1 MGIIK
6 PKIRTLLIFV
16 VILILIA
23 MLVIAY
29 TYYSKSKE
37 TQAFYTSAYTKAF
50 EQTDITSDFIETILE
65 NKNDITSQEISSQL
79 SDIHN
84 SLDILVK
91 DFELISSRFSSNELN
106 TNNNFMRDLFQLY
119 SDEIT
124 RLQSEL
130 LKNNSQNDFDDTKG
144 ILFTRLALM
153 NADLQKIIII
163 DTPQFASYT
172 YDQTSQAWVKLVKT
186 LGYREVT
193 RPYKL
198 RYPHLFTKG
207 PLLPF
212 KK

>member
-1 MGIIK
+1 VGVIK
-6 PKIRTLLIFV
+6 RKIRNLLIFV
-16 VILILIA
+16 AISVLIA

-29 TYYSKSKE
+29 TYYTKSKE

-50 EQTDITSDFIETILE
+50 EQTEITSDFIETILE
-65 NKNDITSQEISSQL
+65 NKNNVTSHEILSHL

-84 SLDILVK
+84 SLDIVAK
-91 DFELISSRFSSNELN
+91 DFELLSSRFSSNKPN
-106 TNNNFMRDLFQLY
+106 TNNNFMRDLIQLY

-130 LKNNSQNDFDDTKG
+130 LKNNSQDDFDDTKG

-163 DTPQFASYT
+163 DTPQLARYT
-172 YDQTSQAWVKLVKT
+172 YDQTSQVWVKLVNT
-186 LGYREVT
+186 LEYREVT
-193 RPYKL
+193 RTYKL
-198 RYPHLFTKG
+198 KYSHLFAKG
-207 PLLPF
+207 FFLPF